1 MVVAIRV
8 MTLLMPGVENTGNYL
23 KISSLKG
30 RWGGKEN
37 SYLENTTGSNAN
49 VMLCLFPYSQIV
61 LVITSV
67 RLKYSKS
74 KTLNTF

>member
-1 MVVAIRV
+1 MDVAIRV
-8 MTLLMPGVENTGNYL
+8 MTLLMPGMLKSGNCL

-61 LVITSV
+61 LVITLI